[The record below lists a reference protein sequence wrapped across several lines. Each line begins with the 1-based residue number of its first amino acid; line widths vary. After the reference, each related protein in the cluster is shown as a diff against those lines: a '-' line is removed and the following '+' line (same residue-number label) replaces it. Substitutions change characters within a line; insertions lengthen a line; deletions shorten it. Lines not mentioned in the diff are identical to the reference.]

1 MTIELLH
8 DLINYT
14 LPIVAILLII
24 LVIAQGG
31 KADGA
36 SSFIVGGGAE
46 ERLFADMKERGIEV
60 FLTRSTWI
68 LAILLLSLSVA
79 RLALY

>member
-1 MTIELLH
+1 MNFELIRE
-8 DLINYT
+8 LINYA
-14 LPIVAILLII
+14 LPVVAIVLII
-24 LVIAQGG
+24 LVVAQGA

-60 FLTRSTWI
+60 FLTRTTWI
-68 LAILLLSLSVA
+68 FTILLLVLSVA

>member
-1 MTIELLH
+1 MNFELLRE
-8 DLINYT
+8 LINYA
-14 LPIVAILLII
+14 LP
-24 LVIAQGG
+24 VIAIVLIVLVVAQGA

-60 FLTRSTWI
+60 FLTRATWI
-68 LAILLLSLSVA
+68 FTILLLTLAVA

>member
-1 MTIELLH
+1 MTFELIR
-8 DLINYT
+8 DLVNYA
-14 LPIVAILLII
+14 LPIVAILLIV

-68 LAILLLSLSVA
+68 LAILLLGLSVA
-79 RLALY
+79 RLAFY

>member
-1 MTIELLH
+1 MTIELLR
-8 DLINYT
+8 DLVNYA
-14 LPIVAILLII
+14 LPVIAII
-24 LVIAQGG
+24 LIVLVVAQGA

-46 ERLFADMKERGIEV
+46 DRLFADMKERGIEV
-60 FLTRSTWI
+60 FLTRSTW
-68 LAILLLSLSVA
+68 LFAMLLLVLSVA